1 MMPFIP
7 NGVKGYFHFQGGIY
21 MELKQMNVPA
31 KIIQLVDVVLELYFS
46 ITSFGIF
53 IFGNRIV
60 VNCNI

>member
-1 MMPFIP
+1 
-7 NGVKGYFHFQGGIY
+7 